1 MERQALI
8 TNVRLRHSLNRYAR
22 YIAVCQRHVKSGS
35 GRMQLNWL
43 LSIANSMRQQ
53 AILST
58 LVHNRNRL
66 RSIERDVLS
75 YVECSCEIWTDLYY
89 TRAFEGTKS
98 LGPKHSQKAKRV
110 LRTSQELL
118 EYIRAEFSNI
128 GR

>member
-1 MERQALI
+1 MERQTLI

-35 GRMQLNWL
+35 GKTQLNWL
-43 LSIANSMRQQ
+43 LSIANLVRQQ

-66 RSIERDVLS
+66 RSIERDILA

-89 TRAFEGTKS
+89 TRAFEGTKD
-98 LGPKHSQKAKRV
+98 LGPKHSKRAKRV
-110 LRTSQELL
+110 LRTAQKLL
-118 EYIRAEFSNI
+118 EQVRAEFPNI

>member
-22 YIAVCQRHVKSGS
+22 YVAVCQRHVKSGS
-35 GRMQLNWL
+35 GMMQLNWL
-43 LSIANSMRQQ
+43 LSVANSMRKQ

-66 RSIERDVLS
+66 RSIEHDMLA

-89 TRAFEGTKS
+89 TRAFEGTKD
-98 LGPKHSQKAKRV
+98 LGPKHSQRAKRV
-110 LRTSQELL
+110 LRTSQKLL
-118 EYIRAEFSNI
+118 EQIRAESLNI

>member
-22 YIAVCQRHVKSGS
+22 YIAVCQRHVKSRS
-35 GRMQLNWL
+35 GMMQLNWL

-53 AILST
+53 TILST
-58 LVHNRNRL
+58 LVRNRNRL
-66 RSIERDVLS
+66 RSIEHDTLA

-89 TRAFEGTKS
+89 TRAFEGTKVV
-98 LGPKHSQKAKRV
+98 GPKHSQRAKRM
-110 LRTSQELL
+110 LRTSQKLL
-118 EYIRAEFSNI
+118 EQIRAELLNI